1 MFIFGVTVVL
11 YFVKILSGS
20 RNFWQKDLFRE
31 ILVDERTKLRKL
43 LDKYDMLV
51 QDEREHQDRFKF
63 VLETFA
69 ILKDDDEIESFVDEK
84 IMDLT
89 DEIRYA
95 QMDQR
100 DVVEEIIQ
108 CVRQH
113 Y

>member
-1 MFIFGVTVVL
+1 MASTNVNFEGTL
-11 YFVKILSGS
+11 DKSLSQ
-20 RNFWQKDLFRE
+20 NEKNLLRE
-31 ILVDERTKLRKL
+31 ILIKKDERTELRKL
-43 LDKYDMLV
+43 LDKYDMPV
-51 QDEREHQDRFKF
+51 QDEREYQDKLKV

-100 DVVEEIIQ
+100 YVVEEIINH
-108 CVRQH
+108 VR
-113 Y
+113 YS